1 MRKRLPPFPDV
12 LQVYAVIAVLLSGW
26 TITAFLWRLS
36 AWMLLLSLGEIS
48 VIFSYAMAAN
58 FLESLLIL
66 LVLLAVSIV
75 LPPHFL
81 RDDFAVRGSI
91 LAMGLVITL
100 MTFVGSHMVFGVQG
114 GLGLYIAPLLAT
126 GATVVFLA
134 IAARWR
140 TAVLALSDRL
150 TVFLFILL
158 PLFVMSSVYVL
169 FRNLS

>member
-26 TITAFLWRLS
+26 TIIAFLWRLS

-66 LVLLAVSIV
+66 LVLLALSAV
-75 LPPHFL
+75 LPPYFL
-81 RDDFAVRGSI
+81 RDDFVVRGSI
-91 LAMGLVITL
+91 LAIGSIITL
-100 MTFVGSHMVFGVQG
+100 MTFVGSHMVFGIQG
-114 GLGLYIAPLLAT
+114 GLGLYIAPLVVI
-126 GATVVFLA
+126 GATAMLLA

-140 TAVLALSDRL
+140 PALLVLSDRL
-150 TVFLFILL
+150 IVFLFILI
-158 PLFVMSSVYVL
+158 PLFVISSIHVM